1 MTRARRRAASSLLC
15 GTVVSLVALS
25 SSALA
30 QEPAGAETADGAPSE
45 GDAAAAEGE
54 PAAADAPPAE
64 PVPTVVFDEGL
75 VAFKSGGYRAAAE
88 KLWHYLAGNEQAAD
102 QYEWAEYYLGR
113 SLLELGLSH
122 AAVEYFYNVAKE
134 RKRPELLPDALR
146 QLERIIATRPHDREL
161 LQADLLGGGAEF
173 AAVPSDVKAFVA
185 YYQGRM
191 DLLQGRDKWAQRH
204 FDLLARLKDDNPLA
218 TRYILRAQYA
228 GAIRDLKATHARDS
242 KAKRDKRDAA
252 RAVLEEIAK
261 SESDDFELKNDARRT
276 IARLHFEEGRYAEAL
291 KVYETIEVPF
301 LSQEEATLFLEK
313 AWARHYAGD
322 YRGSLGI
329 LLTLDA
335 PSYRRYFGPERF
347 VLKALNYKGLCHYA
361 AAKGAAREFL
371 RRYGDA
377 LTELR
382 RRRDPLA
389 HPVLRRAAVQAKAP
403 QRELAFLETL
413 QRERQVSEG
422 LSDEHGLRTHLAR
435 LYDLKIAEVVR
446 RLDEVVQEEAIEV
459 ATDLLD
465 YEEQARLVDYEVSL
479 EVFKRL
485 RRGTGKRVVTAEKP
499 IPLGSEDVY
508 YVFDREYWNDELH
521 DYRFRIEDR
530 CFSEELFE

>member
-1 MTRARRRAASSLLC
+1 MCGAVASLALAAPS
-15 GTVVSLVALS
+15 
-25 SSALA
+25 LA
-30 QEPAGAETADGAPSE
+30 QEPAPADAERAEAAP
-45 GDAAAAEGE
+45 AEGE
-54 PAAADAPPAE
+54 APASDAPAEAPASE
-64 PVPTVVFDEGL
+64 PVPDVVFEEGL
-75 VAFKSGGYRAAAE
+75 VSFKSGGYRAAAE
-88 KLWHYLAGNEQAAD
+88 KLWHYLAGNDQAAD
-102 QYEWAEYYLGR
+102 QYEWAELYLGR
-113 SLLELGLSH
+113 SLHELGMTH

-134 RKRPELLPDALR
+134 RKRPELLPEALR
-146 QLERIIATRPHDREL
+146 HLERIIATRPHDREL
-161 LQADLLGGGAEF
+161 LQVDLLGGGADF
-173 AAVPSDVKAFVA
+173 GAVPSDVKAFVA
-185 YYQGRM
+185 YFQGRM
-191 DLLQGRDKWAQRH
+191 DLLDGRDSWAARH
-204 FDLLARLKDDNPLA
+204 FEMLERLKDDNPRA
-218 TRYILRAQYA
+218 TRYILRARYA
-228 GAIRDLKATHARDS
+228 GAVRDLKATHARDS

-252 RAVLEEIAK
+252 RKVLEEIAQ
-261 SESDDFELKNDARRT
+261 SDSDDFELKNDAKRT
-276 IARLHFEEGRYAEAL
+276 VARLHFEEGRYAEAL
-291 KVYETIEVPF
+291 KVYESIEVPF

-313 AWARHYAGD
+313 AWARYYAGD
-322 YRGSLGI
+322 FRGSLGI

-347 VLKALNYKGLCHYA
+347 VLKALNYKALCHYA

-377 LTELR
+377 LSELR

-389 HPVLRRAAVQAKAP
+389 HPVLRRAAVQAKGP
-403 QRELAFLETL
+403 QRELAFLESL
-413 QRERQVSEG
+413 QRERQIAEG
-422 LSDEHGLRTHLAR
+422 LSDEHGLRTHLAK

-446 RLDEVVQEEAIEV
+446 RLDQVVQEEAVEV

-485 RRGTGKRVVTAEKP
+485 KRGTGKRVVTAEKP

-508 YVFDREYWNDELH
+508 YAFDQEYWNDELH

>member
-1 MTRARRRAASSLLC
+1 MSRRRRARSFVGGVVASLL
-15 GTVVSLVALS
+15 LVTP
-25 SSALA
+25 ALA
-30 QEPAGAETADGAPSE
+30 DEAAEAE
-45 GDAAAAEGE
+45 AAEGE
-54 PAAADAPPAE
+54 AGEGEASASDPEESANTSPQE
-64 PVPTVVFDEGL
+64 PVSDAVFEEGL
-75 VAFKSGGYRAAAE
+75 VAFRAGRYRSAAE
-88 KLWHYLAGNEQAAD
+88 KLWHYLAGNDQAAD
-102 QYEWAEYYLGR
+102 QYEWAELYLGR
-113 SLLELGLSH
+113 SLLELGMSH
-122 AAVEYFYNVAKE
+122 GAVEYFYNVAKE
-134 RKRPELLPDALR
+134 RKRPELLPEALR

-161 LQADLLGGGAEF
+161 LQKDLLGGGADLG
-173 AAVPSDVKAFVA
+173 ALPSDVKAFVA

-191 DLLQGRDKWAQRH
+191 DLLDGRDRWAARH
-204 FDLLARLKDDNPLA
+204 FEMLERLKDDNPLA
-218 TRYILRAQYA
+218 TRYISRARYA
-228 GAIRDLKATHARDS
+228 GAVRDLKATHARDS

-252 RAVLEEIAK
+252 RAVLEEIVQ

-291 KVYETIEVPF
+291 QVYESIEVPF
-301 LSQEEATLFLEK
+301 LSREEATLFLEK

-347 VLKALNYKGLCHYA
+347 VLKALNYKALCHYA
-361 AAKGAAREFL
+361 AAKGAARELL

-377 LTELR
+377 LSELR

-389 HPVLRRAAVQAKAP
+389 HPVLRRAAVQARAP
-403 QRELAFLETL
+403 QRELAFLESL
-413 QRERQVSEG
+413 QRERQSAEG

-435 LYDLKIAEVVR
+435 IYDLKIAEVVR
-446 RLDEVVQEEAIEV
+446 RLDDLVQEEAVEV
-459 ATDLLD
+459 ATELLD

-485 RRGTGKRVVTAEKP
+485 KKGTGKRVVSAEKP
-499 IPLGSEDVY
+499 IPLGSKDVY
-508 YVFDREYWNDELH
+508 YVFDQEYWNDELH

-530 CFSEELFE
+530 CFSEELFQ